1 MGYKCHGNVSW
12 SNPLDTLLLQY
23 SSTPNRMGGAMLEL
37 VGHWTG
43 PRKYAS
49 REGQFQYQLVNTY
62 TGITRDDHNTVPGKT
77 TKQSLKKYIF
87 LIR

>member
-1 MGYKCHGNVSW
+1 MSW
-12 SNPLDTLLLQY
+12 SNPLDTLILQY

-49 REGQFQYQLVNTY
+49 REGQFQYQLVYLYWYHERRSKHGAREDNKA
-62 TGITRDDHNTVPGKT
+62 IVEKI
-77 TKQSLKKYIF
+77 YI
-87 LIR
+87 LN